1 MATFGTGIGAGIC
14 PAVPPATNLGH
25 TPIIVQAAAPVN
37 KMAAAPKGQGEAG
50 VT

>member
-1 MATFGTGIGAGIC
+1 LVQEFPPRAAGDR
-14 PAVPPATNLGH
+14 LGRA
-25 TPIIVQAAAPVN
+25 PIIVQAAAPVN